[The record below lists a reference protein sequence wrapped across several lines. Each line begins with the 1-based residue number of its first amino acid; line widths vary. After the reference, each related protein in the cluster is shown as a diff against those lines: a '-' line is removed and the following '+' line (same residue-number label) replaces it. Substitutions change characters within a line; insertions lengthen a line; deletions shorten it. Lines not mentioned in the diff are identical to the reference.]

1 MYQIRMRTFQMGS
14 FILLFYSLLSVGS
27 VWLYNIDSVWTFET
41 ITIFPLVYLYI
52 VFITIEQPKLIRNI
66 RV

>member
-41 ITIFPLVYLYI
+41 ITIFPLVYLSTENGGKRHD
-52 VFITIEQPKLIRNI
+52 VLSNR
-66 RV
+66 

>member
-41 ITIFPLVYLYI
+41 ITIFPLVYFNS
-52 VFITIEQPKLIRNI
+52 VFSPL
-66 RV
+66 